1 MEGNAEQQLMI
12 WKQYIMLM
20 CRPWRRLTEGTVIHD
35 LENVHLHT
43 VNQLLST
50 CEKFFM
56 RLTRAFS
63 SQGFLV
69 TNQFS
74 NVSGIFSPKYFT
86 FYYIVP
92 ITIPNQSI
100 SSKCEIKSVNKSLF
114 TVAIFTT
121 EIRSCI
127 LTTHWYQ
134 DYQLTPNTCI
144 WTTFCGCLIN
154 HWSVKLE
161 MWQLKLHELNFP
173 TCMYISVLIFLK

>member
-35 LENVHLHT
+35 LENKHLHT

-173 TCMYISVLIFLK
+173 TCMYISVLVFLK